1 MLSSPKELNAKE
13 VSNFFEELNLFCESQ
28 KSNKMVYFGIE
39 DICNVSFSETFRA
52 LVDFDFSNNTIKNLL
67 VSHVESLEK
76 YSPLSAAYLPYF
88 LNHLYSNEINLEHDA
103 IFNLAEPVK
112 KEHVDELI
120 ECYFENSSLLKT
132 EDYKQIFEKNGFISS
147 FSLKKSNSFHN
158 ACVYDSG
165 ITILS
170 KINFGFYQKTK
181 VIEFESPQV
190 IVYDGFIQEVSELNK
205 ILSFSNEKDI
215 PFVVFCKG
223 ASIDVLHT
231 CFVNFNMGKCK
242 VVVCEPH
249 PDFWKEQ
256 KENICSSFSI
266 IPFGYETGK
275 LLNTFEIENEFNI
288 SVRIHQNEVFI
299 KSKNLDLKDK
309 AKTSIYLNESSWG
322 KKGIIFDQLN
332 FFTSTL
338 QQLATCG
345 VLNSK
350 KLDDYLGLNLNDCT
364 GLYSEHH
371 PAFPVARALK
381 EAQNTFDKI
390 VNIGCLIKLE
400 G

>member
-1 MLSSPKELNAKE
+1 MLAFPKDLNSKE
-13 VSNFFEELNLFCESQ
+13 VSVFFEELGIFCESQ

-52 LVDFDFSNNTIKNLL
+52 LVDFDFSNQVLKNLFI
-67 VSHVESLEK
+67 SHIESLEK
-76 YSPLSAAYLPYF
+76 YSPVSAAYLPYI
-88 LNHLYSNEINLEHDA
+88 LNCMYLHKFNFNHDDL
-103 IFNLAEPVK
+103 FSLAKPVNRDQ
-112 KEHVDELI
+112 VFELL
-120 ECYFENSSLLKT
+120 ECYFENSSLLKA

-147 FSLKKSNSFHN
+147 FSLKKSNSFQN

-165 ITILS
+165 MTILS

-190 IVYDGFIQEVSELNK
+190 IIYDGFVQEVSEINK
-205 ILSFSNEKDI
+205 VLSLSNERDV
-215 PFVVFCKG
+215 PFVIFCKG

-242 VVVCEPH
+242 VILCEPH

-256 KENICSSFSI
+256 KGEICSSFSI
-266 IPFGYETGK
+266 VPFGYETGK
-275 LLNTFEIENEFNI
+275 LLNTFEIEDEI
-288 SVRIHQNEVFI
+288 SVSVRIHQNEVFI
-299 KSKNLDLKDK
+299 KSKNLDLRDR
-309 AKTSIYLNESSWG
+309 AKTSIYLNENSWG

-332 FFTSTL
+332 FFNSAL

-345 VLNSK
+345 VLSSK
-350 KLDDYLGLNLNDCT
+350 KLEDYLGFNLKDYT
-364 GLYSEHH
+364 GLCTEHH
-371 PAFPVARALK
+371 PAFPVSRALK
-381 EAQNTFDKI
+381 EAQNILDKI
-390 VNIGCLIKLE
+390 INIGCLIKLE